1 MELRSADCTCN
12 PYMAFSL
19 LLKAGLE
26 GIEKNKKLIAPV
38 DKNMYSSFLE
48 KDIDSLPNNLGE
60 SINIMV
66 FNKFI
71 ESKKNEWK
79 HYEEKCVQNDEI
91 SDWEINNYFIK
102 L

>member
-38 DKNMYSSFLE
+38 DKNR
-48 KDIDSLPNNLGE
+48 
-60 SINIMV
+60 
-66 FNKFI
+66 NK
-71 ESKKNEWK
+71 
-79 HYEEKCVQNDEI
+79 
-91 SDWEINNYFIK
+91 